1 MATEKLDLSLRL
13 RHDDADLTSMA
24 RQLGL
29 KATVCWKKGDARH
42 APDGTVLNGIRD
54 SSYCSMSLDT
64 GSIADLEEGLS
75 ECLKKLKP
83 KERELRNFVLS
94 GGTASIAVGWF
105 CSGDTGDRI
114 PEAVITELA
123 NLRLTVDFYLY
134 FATKRESKRQP
145 SKRAAR
151 NSPRDRL

>member
-1 MATEKLDLSLRL
+1 VATEKLDLSLRL
-13 RHDDADLTSMA
+13 RHEDADLSSIA
-24 RQLGL
+24 RHLEL
-29 KATVCWKKGDARH
+29 KATVCWKKGDAQK
-42 APDGTVLNGIRD
+42 APDGTVLNGTRD

-94 GGTASIAVGWF
+94 GGMASIAVGWF

-114 PEAVITELA
+114 PEAVIAELA

-134 FATKRESKRQP
+134 FATKRESKRKP
-145 SKRAAR
+145 SKGVAR
-151 NSPRDRL
+151 TSPQDRR